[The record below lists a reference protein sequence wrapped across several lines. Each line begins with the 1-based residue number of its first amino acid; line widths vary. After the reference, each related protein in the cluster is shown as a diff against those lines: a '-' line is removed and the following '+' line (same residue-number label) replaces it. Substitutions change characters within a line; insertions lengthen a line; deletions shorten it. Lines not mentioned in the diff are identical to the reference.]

1 MSSAGLVSKNKIFV
15 NVILSYLIRD
25 PLKSF
30 KIPLVP
36 QGNFLAFEFIADEIS
51 KIFKGCQFTDVIL
64 GFLYMLDH

>member
-1 MSSAGLVSKNKIFV
+1 MSSTGLVRKNKIFV
-15 NVILSYLIRD
+15 SGILSYLIRD

-36 QGNFLAFEFIADEIS
+36 QGNFLAFEFNADEIS

-64 GFLYMLDH
+64 GFLHLLDH